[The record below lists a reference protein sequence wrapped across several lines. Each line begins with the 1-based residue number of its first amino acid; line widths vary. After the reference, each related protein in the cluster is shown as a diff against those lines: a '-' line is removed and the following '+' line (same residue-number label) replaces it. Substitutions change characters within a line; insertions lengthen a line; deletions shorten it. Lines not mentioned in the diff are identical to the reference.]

1 MLDCRVHDCLPLL
14 RGALRLILSSGKI
27 KIGGFSL
34 EVGTPPS
41 TNGSTTQPIA
51 LTTVEH
57 CMSAGQTLT
66 VLSSFE
72 INEDGLLTPCDRDAF
87 IYSGTI
93 RGALRHLEDKADSKR
108 TWQYI
113 CAVSCPTA
121 ISDHVDNT

>member
-1 MLDCRVHDCLPLL
+1 MRDYRVHNCLPLL
-14 RGALRLILSSGKI
+14 RGALCLILASGKI

-34 EVGTPPS
+34 EVGAPPS

-51 LTTVEH
+51 ITTVEH

-87 IYSGTI
+87 IHSGTI
-93 RGALRHLEDKADSKR
+93 RGALRHLEDKAESKR

-113 CAVSCPTA
+113 CAVSCPTT
-121 ISDHVDNT
+121 ISNQADNT